1 VNTFAEFIAY
11 AKANPNALNDAS
23 PSTGS
28 GPHLTSEMLKLAAGI
43 KTTHVP
49 YAGMAPALNDLIAG
63 HVEMMFDNLGN
74 SLPLV
79 QERKLRGLAVTSD
92 KRVPELPD
100 LPAIAETYPGY
111 EVTLWQGLFAP
122 IGTPPA
128 IVERLRADAKFVRA
142 LPEVAERLAAAGAGE
157 PLVTT
162 DAEFLVRIRADYEKF
177 GKVIRGIGAR
187 ME

>member
-1 VNTFAEFIAY
+1 
-11 AKANPNALNDAS
+11 
-23 PSTGS
+23 
-28 GPHLTSEMLKLAAGI
+28 M
-43 KTTHVP
+43 
-49 YAGMAPALNDLIAG
+49 
-63 HVEMMFDNLGN
+63 
-74 SLPLV
+74 
-79 QERKLRGLAVTSD
+79 
-92 KRVPELPD
+92 PD
-100 LPAIAETYPGY
+100 LPAIAEAYPGY